1 MIERLAI
8 QRSIGALLLAGT
20 VGVGVTGCVVARD
33 RYEARAYDGYGY
45 ASPRSDDQQDSERL
59 REQDRDRRD
68 ENRRR
73 YRFPYEGQWPY
84 PE

>member
-1 MIERLAI
+1 MIERLTI

-20 VGVGVTGCVVARD
+20 VGVGVTGCVAARD

-45 ASPRSDDQQDSERL
+45 ASPRSDDQQERL